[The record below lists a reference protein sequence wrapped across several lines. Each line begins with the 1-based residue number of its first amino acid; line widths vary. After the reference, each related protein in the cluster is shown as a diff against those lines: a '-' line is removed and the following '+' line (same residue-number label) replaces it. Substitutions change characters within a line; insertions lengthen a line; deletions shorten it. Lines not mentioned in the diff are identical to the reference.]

1 MKIAV
6 MGTGGVG
13 GYFGGL
19 LARNDL
25 DVTFIARGEHLKAI
39 QDKGLRINS
48 KNDGDF
54 TVYKSATDNPST
66 LSKQDLILFT
76 VKMFDNTAA
85 IESIKP
91 IVGDQTTILTLQNG
105 VSNGYD
111 LADIFGNERVMIG
124 TAMLEGRISEPGVVT
139 QGGPGA
145 AHFGEMYQGIS
156 ERGKELLSLFEASNW
171 KVQLQE
177 NMLDTLWK
185 KFAYLSA
192 CASTCTASNSSMGEM
207 RSIPETRNLI
217 LNAIEEGFKVGR
229 AYGAPIADDAMDW
242 AISALDNFP
251 YDGKSSMAKDFAENR
266 AVELE
271 GLTGTVIKM
280 AERLQIDTP
289 INNMLYAVLKPWAE
303 RINHQDKI

>member
-6 MGTGGVG
+6 MGSGGVG

-39 QDKGLRINS
+39 QDNGLQINS
-48 KNDGDF
+48 QNDGVF
-54 TVYKSATDNPST
+54 TVHNPATDNPSDLT
-66 LSKQDLILFT
+66 KQDLILFT
-76 VKMFDNTAA
+76 VKMFDNTPA

-111 LADIFGNERVMIG
+111 LAEVFGNERVMIG

-156 ERGKELLSLFEASNW
+156 ERGEQLLSLFQASNW
-171 KVQLQE
+171 KVELQE

-207 RSIPETRNLI
+207 RSVPETRNLI
-217 LNAIEEGFKVGR
+217 LSAISEGFEVGR

-251 YDGKSSMAKDFAENR
+251 YSGKSSMAKDFAENR
-266 AVELE
+266 SVELE

-280 AERLQIDTP
+280 GKRLNIETP
-289 INNMLYAVLKPWAE
+289 INDMLYAVLKPWAE
-303 RINHQDKI
+303 RINQQNKA

>member
-39 QDKGLRINS
+39 QDNGLQINS
-48 KNDGDF
+48 QNDGVF
-54 TVYKSATDNPST
+54 TVHNPATDNPSDLT
-66 LSKQDLILFT
+66 KQDLILFT
-76 VKMFDNTAA
+76 VKMFDNTPA

-111 LADIFGNERVMIG
+111 LAEVFGNERVMIG

-156 ERGKELLSLFEASNW
+156 ERGEQLLSLFQASNW
-171 KVQLQE
+171 KVELQE

-207 RSIPETRNLI
+207 RSVPETRNLI
-217 LNAIEEGFKVGR
+217 LSAISEGFEVGR
-229 AYGAPIADDAMDW
+229 AYGAPISDDAMDW

-251 YDGKSSMAKDFAENR
+251 YSGKSSMAKDFAENR
-266 AVELE
+266 SVELE

-280 AERLQIDTP
+280 GKRLNIETP
-289 INNMLYAVLKPWAE
+289 INDMLYAVLKPWAE
-303 RINHQDKI
+303 RINQQNKA